1 MRYARSPARPDPGS
15 RIPDAGSPAHPGGR
29 EQGARSKEQGVGS
42 REEAPARYWMLDTR
56 CWIRPPAR
64 AREQEAAATRPD
76 ARYEMRDPAPAPAL
90 SFRVRSPACP
100 RVAEGEAG
108 RATSR
113 GIPRRCEHMGIPRT
127 IFGGPRGSR
136 STRSLCSLEQGGSLD
151 SRRRRSLEMVFS
163 SSGRESSAY
172 RRRPR
177 SRRMPTS
184 HSSGR
189 TRARTSH
196 GVASVCQDVA
206 SSSKR
211 CARQHEEWHRHE
223 VRKVEGR
230 EMIFETLKRLFETVR
245 PRFLQ

>member
-1 MRYARSPARPDPGS
+1 MRYARSPAHPDPGS

-76 ARYEMRDPAPAPAL
+76 ARYEMRDPPPVPAL

-113 GIPRRCEHMGIPRT
+113 GLPRQNQHMED
-127 IFGGPRGSR
+127 FRG
-136 STRSLCSLEQGGSLD
+136 
-151 SRRRRSLEMVFS
+151 
-163 SSGRESSAY
+163 
-172 RRRPR
+172 RPR
-177 SRRMPTS
+177 VVDIGTDQFIIPMHP
-184 HSSGR
+184 
-189 TRARTSH
+189 
-196 GVASVCQDVA
+196 A
-206 SSSKR
+206 SSIQHPASSIQHPASSIQHPGSG
-211 CARQHEEWHRHE
+211 AR
-223 VRKVEGR
+223 G
-230 EMIFETLKRLFETVR
+230 FSPTVLLPSESDR
-245 PRFLQ
+245 VGWRTWSAR